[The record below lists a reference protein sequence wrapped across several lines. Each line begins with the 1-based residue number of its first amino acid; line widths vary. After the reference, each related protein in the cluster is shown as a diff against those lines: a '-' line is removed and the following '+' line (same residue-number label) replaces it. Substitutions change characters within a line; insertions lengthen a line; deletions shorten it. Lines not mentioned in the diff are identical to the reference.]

1 MSSYL
6 ILSGVPEIMAVS
18 YFYVLKI
25 QFSGNCLEKYIKL
38 KRIQFCTRKC
48 IRLFRIFTCIDL
60 TKLNLCDR
68 YWTNFLSSNLKKFD
82 FSRSGCRFEGFFCT
96 KTFQCLALTYSPN
109 RSIQACLIYF

>member
-1 MSSYL
+1 
-6 ILSGVPEIMAVS
+6 MALS

-38 KRIQFCTRKC
+38 KRFQFCTRKC

-82 FSRSGCRFEGFFCT
+82 FSRSGCRFEGFFAL
-96 KTFQCLALTYSPN
+96 KLFNALLLHIFQTAAF
-109 RSIQACLIYF
+109 RRV